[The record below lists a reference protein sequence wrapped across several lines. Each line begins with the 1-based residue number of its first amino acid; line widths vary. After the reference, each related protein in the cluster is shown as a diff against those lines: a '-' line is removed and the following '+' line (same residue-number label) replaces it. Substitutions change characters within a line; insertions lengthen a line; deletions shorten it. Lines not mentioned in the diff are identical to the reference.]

1 MNATS
6 EIILAFCG
14 LCHHVDDDPHHHWCR
29 KLLRHTQSWWQVF
42 SRDQTRVVWN
52 YQTTSLES
60 YHFTLLTDVNI
71 IYLPMPNSFGS
82 HLFVNS
88 CLVKVR
94 QFQNEFMKSLFLPKY
109 ERKIVRISA
118 LCSEVNFLF
127 VIWEKRWL
135 HKFILKS
142 TEL

>member
-1 MNATS
+1 MSKIFSSVNATS

-109 ERKIVRISA
+109 ERKSVRISA
-118 LCSEVNFLF
+118 LCSEGRNLDNFLF
-127 VIWEKRWL
+127 V
-135 HKFILKS
+135 F
-142 TEL
+142 